1 VVAADEF
8 KGSLTAV
15 RAAAGAMRLGVL
27 DAAPDALDDMAM
39 IKTAQACGLGLVRTP
54 GPATALAA
62 EVHRF
67 GSGGRCRTLGR

>member
-15 RAAAGAMRLGVL
+15 RAAGAMRLGVL
-27 DAAPDALDDMAM
+27 DAAPDALDDIAM
-39 IKTAQACGLGLVRTP
+39 IETAQACGLGLVRTP